1 MGVARSASA
10 LPVPVEKPQGY
21 EVQRPIMKEMDP
33 LAPPERLPEDMT
45 LYTTQPS
52 IAMNATP
59 ANHEGWTE
67 CLLYPQVK
75 ALILATPGFPARL
88 LKPSAPNYRLVP
100 IPDKGQGLVSTANI
114 HASDLILSERP
125 LTLTPASAS
134 LSKFRFLRELS
145 AKEKYLAALYEWEH
159 SLKILFDRLHP
170 DYQAAFMALANSHQH
185 DGSGPIMGIIRTN
198 GMGVRFLEPG
208 KYSTEAPQPGDKG
221 MYTAVCKEISRLN
234 HRSASVAH
242 FAIEV

>member
-1 MGVARSASA
+1 
-10 LPVPVEKPQGY
+10 
-21 EVQRPIMKEMDP
+21 MKEMDP
-33 LAPPERLPEDMT
+33 LASPESLPEDMT

-88 LKPSAPNYRLVP
+88 LRPSAPKYRLVP

-125 LTLTPASAS
+125 LTLTPASTG

-185 DGSGPIMGIIRTN
+185 DGSGPISGIIRTN
-198 GMGVRFLEPG
+198 GMGVSFLEPG
-208 KYSTEAPQPGDKG
+208 KYRTEKPQPGDKG

-234 HRSASVAH
+234 HRSASVPH
-242 FAIEV
+242 FAIEF